1 MGSKKTGGFLM
12 QAGIL
17 AAAGIIVRF
26 IGILYRSPLVAI
38 IGDEGNGYYNTAY
51 NIYTIILLI
60 SSYSIPSA
68 ISKVIAA
75 RLAKKEYRN
84 AQRIF
89 NCSFI
94 YVMVT
99 GGIGSLLCFF
109 GAEVLV
115 GQNSAAVLRIF
126 APTIFLSGL
135 LGVLRGY
142 FQAHRTMLQTSFSQI
157 IEQILNAVVSLLAAY
172 LLMGVVAD
180 KDATTQAIYGAVGS
194 ALGTGSGV
202 LIALVFMWLIYM
214 LNRPSIQR
222 RVKRDKTKEVLGYGE
237 IYKIIILMVTPVILS
252 TFIYNLNTASNLKF
266 YQEIMQIVKE
276 YSEVEATT
284 KYGLYSGKAMQII
297 NIPIAIASSMSAA
310 IIPTIART
318 YEMKAAK
325 ETNAKIA
332 QAIKVTMLISIPS
345 SVGLLVLAKPVVMLL
360 YPQKATVDTVALLI
374 QTMSV
379 AVVFYGLSTLT
390 NAVLQGTGKVNK
402 PVTHALLAWII
413 QTAVL
418 VPMLVYTELDLYSLC
433 IATVLYSLLMCMLN
447 GITIRKHLGYKQE
460 VFRTFVLPSISA
472 FWMGL
477 VTAGVYYGMDALV
490 DMLGAAM
497 EMPVSDFTC
506 NIICLIP
513 SLLAAVIVYFMLVIK
528 LGALNQNELKAMPK
542 GHLLLKIAGKLHLI
556 HI

>member
-1 MGSKKTGGFLM
+1 MGSKKANGFLM

-17 AAAGIIVRF
+17 AAAGIVVRL

-75 RLAKKEYRN
+75 RLAKREYRN

-94 YVMVT
+94 YVMIT

-109 GAEVLV
+109 CADLFV
-115 GQNSAAVLRIF
+115 GQNSAAVLRVF

-142 FQAHRTMLQTSFSQI
+142 FQAHRTMLQTSLSQI
-157 IEQILNAVVSLLAAY
+157 LEQILNAVVSLLAAY

-180 KDATTQAIYGAVGS
+180 QSTTTQAIYGAVGS

-202 LIALVFMWLIYM
+202 LIALVFMWLIYL
-214 LNRPSIQR
+214 LNRPSIKK
-222 RVKRDKTKEVLGYGE
+222 RVERDRTKEVLGYGE
-237 IYKIIILMVTPVILS
+237 TFKIIILMVTPVVLS
-252 TFIYNLNTASNLKF
+252 TFIYNLNTVSNLKF
-266 YQEIMQIVKE
+266 YQEIMQIFRG

-284 KYGLYSGKAMQII
+284 NYGLYSGKAMQII
-297 NIPIAIASSMSAA
+297 NIPVAIASSMSAA

-318 YEMKAAK
+318 YEVNAK
-325 ETNAKIA
+325 QETNMKIA

-345 SVGLLVLAKPVVMLL
+345 AVGLFVLARPVVMLL
-360 YPQKATVDTVALLI
+360 YPQKATVDLVAALI
-374 QTMSV
+374 RTM
-379 AVVFYGLSTLT
+379 AATVVFYGLSTLT

-402 PVTHALLAWII
+402 PVTHAIAAWII
-413 QTAVL
+413 QTLVL
-418 VPMLVYTELDLYSLC
+418 VPLLLYTNMDLYALC
-433 IATVLYSLLMCMLN
+433 LATVLYAFLMCILN
-447 GITIRKHLGYKQE
+447 GISIRKHLGYKQE
-460 VFRTFVLPSISA
+460 MFRTFLLPLIAA

-477 VTAGVYYGMDALV
+477 LAGGVYYGV
-490 DMLGAAM
+490 EMLLEPYFSEYA
-497 EMPVSDFTC
+497 V
-506 NIICLIP
+506 NIVCLIP
-513 SLLAAVIVYFMLVIK
+513 SLFIAVLVYFMLVIK
-528 LGALNQNELKAMPK
+528 LGALNKNEIKAMPK
-542 GHLLLKIAGKLHLI
+542 GHILLRIAGKLHLV
-556 HI
+556 HR

>member
-1 MGSKKTGGFLM
+1 
-12 QAGIL
+12 
-17 AAAGIIVRF
+17 
-26 IGILYRSPLVAI
+26 
-38 IGDEGNGYYNTAY
+38 
-51 NIYTIILLI
+51 
-60 SSYSIPSA
+60 
-68 ISKVIAA
+68 
-75 RLAKKEYRN
+75 
-84 AQRIF
+84 
-89 NCSFI
+89 
-94 YVMVT
+94 
-99 GGIGSLLCFF
+99 
-109 GAEVLV
+109 
-115 GQNSAAVLRIF
+115 
-126 APTIFLSGL
+126 
-135 LGVLRGY
+135 
-142 FQAHRTMLQTSFSQI
+142 
-157 IEQILNAVVSLLAAY
+157 
-172 LLMGVVAD
+172 
-180 KDATTQAIYGAVGS
+180 
-194 ALGTGSGV
+194 
-202 LIALVFMWLIYM
+202 M

-237 IYKIIILMVTPVILS
+237 IYKIIIVMVTPVILS